1 MVSREDDRGVEMK
14 KLYVVMCLNYDNTTN
29 PVAIF
34 GDHSLAKKYFDDED
48 LDSRWYYIIETKI
61 DESCLEVFE

>member
-1 MVSREDDRGVEMK
+1 MK

-48 LDSRWYYIIETKI
+48 LDSRWYYII
-61 DESCLEVFE
+61 